1 MHRTRTSAALTL
13 TALCGVLPAAAPAFA
28 AGPSTQDTSFVRAAH
43 QGNLAE
49 IAAGKD
55 AANHATTACV
65 RQVAA
70 KFVTDHT
77 KLDSDV
83 RALARKLNVSLPS
96 GPSAAQ
102 RRSLAAVQR
111 KAGTSGYDAAWL
123 KLQSAAHTETLAMID
138 REISSGSSSAA
149 VAAAKATRPVVKMHL
164 AMVSGGT
171 CHTPGASTA
180 VHAGVATGAAGGGS
194 TMSVAALGAVGGL
207 TAAAAAWYLRSRR
220 RATAGR

>member
-13 TALCGVLPAAAPAFA
+13 TAICGVMPAAAPAFA
-28 AGPSTQDTSFVRAAH
+28 AGPSTQDTSFLRAAH

-55 AANHATTACV
+55 AANHATTDCV

-83 RALARKLNVSLPS
+83 RALARKLNVSLPG
-96 GPSAAQ
+96 GPSAEQ
-102 RRSLAAVQR
+102 RRSLAAVQG

-123 KLQSAAHTETLAMID
+123 KLQSAAHTKTLAMID
-138 REISSGSSSAA
+138 REISGGSDSAA
-149 VAAAKATRPVVKMHL
+149 VAAAKAARPVVRMHL
-164 AMVSGGT
+164 DMVSGGT
-171 CHTPGASTA
+171 CHKPGASTA
-180 VHAGVATGAAGGGS
+180 VHAGVATGTAEGGS
-194 TMSVAALGAVGGL
+194 SMGVAALGAGGGL
-207 TAAAAAWYLRSRR
+207 TAVAAAWYLRSRR
-220 RATAGR
+220 RATTGR

>member
-13 TALCGVLPAAAPAFA
+13 TAICGVTLAAAPAFA
-28 AGPSTQDTSFVRAAH
+28 AGTSTQDTSFVRAAH

-55 AANHATTACV
+55 AENHATTECV

-77 KLDSDV
+77 KLDKDV
-83 RALARKLNVSLPS
+83 RALAGKLNVSLPS
-96 GPSAAQ
+96 GPSAEQ
-102 RRSLAAVQR
+102 RQSLAAVQG
-111 KAGTSGYDAAWL
+111 KAGTSAYDTAWL
-123 KLQSAAHTETLAMID
+123 KLQSAAHTKTLAMID
-138 REISSGSSSAA
+138 QEISSGSNSAA
-149 VAAAKATRPVVKMHL
+149 VAAAKAARPVVKMHL
-164 AMVSGGT
+164 SMVSGGT

-180 VHAGVATGAAGGGS
+180 VHAGVATRAADSGS
-194 TMSVAALGAVGGL
+194 SMGVAALGAGGGL
-207 TAAAAAWYLRSRR
+207 TAVVAAWYLRSRR